1 MLEVSHGTENVV
13 KQPEEGGTVS
23 MYWVRYCELRPP
35 LLLDENQTRV
45 YTQMMRAIKKG
56 SPRITKA

>member
-1 MLEVSHGTENVV
+1 
-13 KQPEEGGTVS
+13 
-23 MYWVRYCELRPP
+23 MYWVRYCELRAP

-45 YTQMMRAIKKG
+45 YTQMMRAVKKG